1 MLLYSVHEKVY
12 ISYKKSQLTMYI
24 AVYLT
29 IYTIRYVHWISTILF
44 LFSRKRDVIKINM
57 FFLFRKEGSETR
69 SHHRRS
75 HRRSSSVIWVFF
87 LICFFFLQ
95 RVRDTDK
102 YTDFLWWSSNKK
114 ITKKSKKYTVYSEC
128 LFLSFTLLKIKFV
141 NLFHWSLSCFFSVD
155 VR

>member
-1 MLLYSVHEKVY
+1 MLLYSYHEKVY
-12 ISYKKSQLTMYI
+12 ISYKKSQLLMYI

-75 HRRSSSVIWVFF
+75 HRRSSSVIWVFY
-87 LICFFFLQ
+87 LICFFLQ

-102 YTDFLWWSSNKK
+102 YTDFLWWSSKK
-114 ITKKSKKYTVYSEC
+114 LQKNLKSTLYILNVYSWV
-128 LFLSFTLLKIKFV
+128 S
-141 NLFHWSLSCFFSVD
+141 HY
-155 VR
+155 

>member
-12 ISYKKSQLTMYI
+12 ISYKKSQLLMYI
-24 AVYLT
+24 SVYLT

-44 LFSRKRDVIKINM
+44 LFSRKKDVIKINM

-87 LICFFFLQ
+87 LICLFFYRGWEILINILISCDEALIKKLQ
-95 RVRDTDK
+95 K
-102 YTDFLWWSSNKK
+102 NL
-114 ITKKSKKYTVYSEC
+114 KSTLYILNVYSWV
-128 LFLSFTLLKIKFV
+128 S
-141 NLFHWSLSCFFSVD
+141 HY
-155 VR
+155 

>member
-1 MLLYSVHEKVY
+1 MKRF
-12 ISYKKSQLTMYI
+12 ISLKKSQLLMYI

-114 ITKKSKKYTVYSEC
+114 ITKKSKKYTVYSEY

>member
-12 ISYKKSQLTMYI
+12 ISYKKSQLLMYI

-29 IYTIRYVHWISTILF
+29 IHTIRYVHWISTILF
-44 LFSRKRDVIKINM
+44 LFSRKRDVIKIKM

-87 LICFFFLQ
+87 LICFFFYRGWEILINILISCDEALIKKLQ
-95 RVRDTDK
+95 K
-102 YTDFLWWSSNKK
+102 NL
-114 ITKKSKKYTVYSEC
+114 KSTLYILNVYSWV
-128 LFLSFTLLKIKFV
+128 S
-141 NLFHWSLSCFFSVD
+141 HY
-155 VR
+155 

>member
-12 ISYKKSQLTMYI
+12 ISYKKSQLLMYI

-44 LFSRKRDVIKINM
+44 FFSRKRDVIKINM

-87 LICFFFLQ
+87 LICFFFYRGWEILINILISC
-95 RVRDTDK
+95 DEA
-102 YTDFLWWSSNKK
+102 LK
-114 ITKKSKKYTVYSEC
+114 ITNKSKKYTVYSEC

>member
-1 MLLYSVHEKVY
+1 MLLYSYHEKVY
-12 ISYKKSQLTMYI
+12 ISYKKSQLLMYI

-44 LFSRKRDVIKINM
+44 FFSRKRDVIKINM

-87 LICFFFLQ
+87 LICFFLQ

-102 YTDFLWWSSNKK
+102 YTDFLWWSSKK
-114 ITKKSKKYTVYSEC
+114 LQKNLKSTLYILNVYSWV
-128 LFLSFTLLKIKFV
+128 S
-141 NLFHWSLSCFFSVD
+141 HY
-155 VR
+155 

>member
-12 ISYKKSQLTMYI
+12 ISYKKSQLLMYI

-87 LICFFFLQ
+87 LICFFLQ

-102 YTDFLWWSSNKK
+102 YTDFLWWSSKK
-114 ITKKSKKYTVYSEC
+114 LQKNLKSTLYILNVYSWV
-128 LFLSFTLLKIKFV
+128 S
-141 NLFHWSLSCFFSVD
+141 HY
-155 VR
+155 

>member
-12 ISYKKSQLTMYI
+12 ISYKKSQLLMYI

-44 LFSRKRDVIKINM
+44 FFSRKRDVIKINM

-75 HRRSSSVIWVFF
+75 HRRSSSVIWVFY
-87 LICFFFLQ
+87 LICFFLQ

-102 YTDFLWWSSNKK
+102 YTDFLWWSSKK
-114 ITKKSKKYTVYSEC
+114 LQKNLKSTLYILNVYSWV
-128 LFLSFTLLKIKFV
+128 S
-141 NLFHWSLSCFFSVD
+141 HY
-155 VR
+155 